1 MEKQAWFL
9 IFYFMAYEAYLYLLS
24 SIIQAT
30 AALMG
35 IVAIVLI
42 FMVDLKLA
50 QAKKTLD
57 ELSIKYIN
65 SELNSTNVKRYMTV
79 YVSKLHDSR
88 LDPILFFIL
97 AYYYLLSSFIII
109 ISILFLVFEHC
120 SIESIYI
127 FILSIVLIVVFL
139 ILVFQILNAPY
150 SRIFNRWNVKYLL
163 KQPQYLFISDFIGLF
178 DLEDIE
184 ELFLILKKRK
194 FKNII
199 TSVKSTL
206 KCRIESR

>member
-1 MEKQAWFL
+1 MT
-9 IFYFMAYEAYLYLLS
+9 YEAYLYLLS
-24 SIIQAT
+24 SVIQAS

-65 SELNSTNVKRYMTV
+65 SELNSINVKRYMTV

-88 LDPILFFIL
+88 VDQFLLSILIF
-97 AYYYLLSSFIII
+97 YYLFSSFIII
-109 ISILFLVFEHC
+109 ISILFLVFEYP
-120 SIESIYI
+120 SFESIYI
-127 FILSIVLIVVFL
+127 LILSILLILVFL
-139 ILVFQILNAPY
+139 ILVFQILDAPY
-150 SRIFNRWNVKYLL
+150 SRIFNKWNVKHLL
-163 KQPQYLFISDFIGLF
+163 KEPQYLFISEFLGLF

-184 ELFLILKKRK
+184 ELFLKLKNQKY
-194 FKNII
+194 NH
-199 TSVKSTL
+199 
-206 KCRIESR
+206 